1 MNAYDAQYPHT
12 SGVAL
17 RGVWIVHECTGSALN
32 VRALTVHTPARISS
46 CVPTKYVYV
55 LVGVQAMYMYV
66 RTYVRSSLSTKKY
79 GSRIFVFQFLPS
91 LLCDMTTL
99 IGKKGIL
106 ARHSIYF
113 VRQSVQNIIIIII
126 IIACAQFAS
135 RILYVR
141 TTSST

>member
-32 VRALTVHTPARISS
+32 VRAVTVHTPARISS

-66 RTYVRSSLSTKKY
+66 RTYVRSGLSTKKY
-79 GSRIFVFQFLPS
+79 GSTVSAKHIEHKLYRMTSENS
-91 LLCDMTTL
+91 LF
-99 IGKKGIL
+99 
-106 ARHSIYF
+106 SY
-113 VRQSVQNIIIIII
+113 
-126 IIACAQFAS
+126 
-135 RILYVR
+135 
-141 TTSST
+141 